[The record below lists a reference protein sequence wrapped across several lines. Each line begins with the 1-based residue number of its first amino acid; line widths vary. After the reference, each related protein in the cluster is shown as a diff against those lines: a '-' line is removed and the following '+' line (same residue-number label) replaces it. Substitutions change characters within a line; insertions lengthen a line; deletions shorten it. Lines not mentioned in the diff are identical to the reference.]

1 MRNFPLTFRAVLA
14 LSAAGLA
21 LAGCSLAPDYIRPTA
36 PVAAQWPEAGASAQG
51 SQRQA
56 SATSWQT
63 FFPDTRLQALITSAL
78 ANNRD
83 MRVAVARVDEARGL
97 AGVARADRWP
107 NVALGIGRTAS
118 LTPKGVS
125 ATGNEIE
132 VSRYDANL
140 SLLSFE
146 LDFWGRVRNLSEAAR
161 ASYLGTEAARRAFR
175 LSLISDVANAWFA
188 EQELTERLDLA
199 RETLRTRKETR
210 DFIALRRQVGLA
222 GDLDYLQADG
232 AFESARADAASLER
246 QRAAAHSAL
255 VLLVG
260 AEPKDLPPGGT
271 LRDQGAVVAMGADL
285 AAELPSD
292 VLLRRP
298 DVIAAEQAL
307 LAANANIGAAR
318 AAFLP
323 KMTLTGAVGSASPAL
338 SGLFKAGTGSW
349 AFTPLLSLPL
359 FDGGRNSA
367 NVDVAEARKVI
378 AVAQYEKAIQTAF
391 KEVADLLNARRTLA
405 EQLQAQERLQA
416 AQDERFRLTEARYK
430 AGVASHLELLDAQRD
445 SFSAQQST
453 VQVRRQLLTVAAQ
466 LYKAL
471 GGGDEAPAADPT
483 APNAA
488 VPTKPATVNA
498 G

>member
-1 MRNFPLTFRAVLA
+1 MP
-14 LSAAGLA
+14 
-21 LAGCSLAPDYIRPTA
+21 
-36 PVAAQWPEAGASAQG
+36 
-51 SQRQA
+51 
-56 SATSWQT
+56 
-63 FFPDTRLQALITSAL
+63 
-78 ANNRD
+78 
-83 MRVAVARVDEARGL
+83 
-97 AGVARADRWP
+97 
-107 NVALGIGRTAS
+107 RTA
-118 LTPKGVS
+118 LKTP
-125 ATGNEIE
+125 
-132 VSRYDANL
+132 
-140 SLLSFE
+140 
-146 LDFWGRVRNLSEAAR
+146 
-161 ASYLGTEAARRAFR
+161 FR
-175 LSLISDVANAWFA
+175 KQTV
-188 EQELTERLDLA
+188 LDLA

-246 QRAAAHSAL
+246 QLAAAHSAL

-260 AEPKDLPPGGT
+260 AEPKELPPGGT

-453 VQVRRQLLTVAAQ
+453 VQVRRQLLTAAAQ

-471 GGGDEAPAADPT
+471 GGGDEAPAADP
-483 APNAA
+483 NG
-488 VPTKPATVNA
+488 VPTKPTSVNA